1 VATSSNLEK
10 LLVEGGITAC
20 CAALYESPAVR
31 WFLGDELHPGGEA
44 ATRRSLELIEL
55 RPGERLLDVGSGM
68 GSSALLAAREFGC
81 LVAGLD
87 YGADAVRGAR
97 RAADTAGLC
106 DRVSF
111 VAGEAGALP
120 FADGEFDA
128 TMAVLSDHHWEDRA
142 GGLRELRRVAS
153 RRAVVFT
160 WDQAYVDAFWLT
172 RDYLPGFRRLPGMPL
187 EEVAEHLGAT
197 RIQPVPLAHDWGD
210 GFLMAFWRRPEAY
223 LDATVRDGISCFG
236 LLPDSE
242 VAEFEATLRG
252 DLSSGAW
259 VRRNEALLDL
269 EELDLGFRLV
279 IAEYA

>member
-1 VATSSNLEK
+1 LNDR
-10 LLVEGGITAC
+10 
-20 CAALYESPAVR
+20 YDR
-31 WFLGDELHPGGEA
+31 LGRTYT
-44 ATRRSLELIEL
+44 ATRREDA
-55 RPGERLLDVGSGM
+55 R
-68 GSSALLAAREFGC
+68 LAA
-81 LVAGLD
+81 AI
-87 YGADAVRGAR
+87 
-97 RAADTAGLC
+97 
-106 DRVSF
+106 
-111 VAGEAGALP
+111 GEALGDARTVLNVGAGTGSYEPRDRDVTAVEPSPVMRAQRPAHAPAAIDAHAEALP

-242 VAEFEATLRG
+242 VAEFEAALRG

-259 VRRNEALLDL
+259 ARRNEALLDL
-269 EELDLGFRLV
+269 EELDLGLRLV